1 MNTKLTDTQKFRLG
15 NEIAKK
21 YTGQA
26 PAYGTDHHQTI
37 KTRGVTMV
45 KKTSEI
51 VDEQNPKPN
60 VTEIVIVASMAIII
74 IAFVISLIL

>member
-1 MNTKLTDTQKFRLG
+1 MNTNLTDTQKFRLG

-37 KTRGVTMV
+37 KTKGVAMV

-51 VDEQNPKPN
+51 VDEQNPKPSI
-60 VTEIVIVASMAIII
+60 VKIVIVSSLAIII